1 MARTR
6 RTKRPRFS
14 ETCSQS
20 SRVFLNPNGSSDT
33 DLDPYSSDSD
43 SSEDSVTVEN
53 QGVVDDSGIPVVRA
67 YQVVQAKPVVTIKE
81 ENLSDSSD
89 QEEEPSALIVKWQVK
104 ARIAEGK
111 SLVAGLEQELLS
123 GLSGALAYK
132 KDPFLKLRTA
142 FGVTDLDFCYG
153 ADQEL
158 DYRIDRIR
166 GLKKIAQDYE
176 RLGTCRL
183 WRAISFPIEEE

>member
-1 MARTR
+1 MARTA
-6 RTKRPRFS
+6 RTKRPQFS
-14 ETCSQS
+14 ATCSQS
-20 SRVFLNPNGSSDT
+20 SRVFLKPNGSSDT

-43 SSEDSVTVEN
+43 SSEESVTVEN
-53 QGVVDDSGIPVVRA
+53 QGVVDDSGVPVVRA
-67 YQVVQAKPVVTIKE
+67 YQVVEAKPVVTVKE
-81 ENLSDSSD
+81 ENLSDLSEE
-89 QEEEPSALIVKWQVK
+89 EEEPSALIVKWQVK

-111 SLVAGLEQELLS
+111 ALVGILEQELLS
-123 GLSGALAYK
+123 GLSGALTHK
-132 KDPFLKLRTA
+132 KDPFRKLRTA

-166 GLKKIAQDYE
+166 ALKKIAQDYE